1 MHPGYD
7 DDAMNR
13 FLDRVQ
19 EAGGITTRIDADQAT
34 RGTLATLAQAVSSG
48 QMHDLGEGL
57 PAPLRPETDES
68 RGHARSLGKHEFLE
82 RVGGVVQTV
91 DADVVEARVRA
102 VLRAVGDW
110 APAGEIQRTRD
121 QLPPDLAALFPSD
134 GE

>member
-19 EAGGITTRIDADQAT
+19 EAGGITTRIDADQAS
-34 RGTLATLAQAVSSG
+34 RGTLATLAEAVSSG

-57 PAPLRPETDES
+57 PAPLQPQIDES
-68 RGHARSLGKHEFLE
+68 RGHARSLGKQEFLD
-82 RVGGVVQTV
+82 RVGGLVHTV
-91 DADVVEARVRA
+91 DMDTVESWVRG

-110 APAGEIQRTRD
+110 APAGEVQRTRD
-121 QLPPDLAALFPSD
+121 QLPPDLAALFPSE
-134 GE
+134 GG